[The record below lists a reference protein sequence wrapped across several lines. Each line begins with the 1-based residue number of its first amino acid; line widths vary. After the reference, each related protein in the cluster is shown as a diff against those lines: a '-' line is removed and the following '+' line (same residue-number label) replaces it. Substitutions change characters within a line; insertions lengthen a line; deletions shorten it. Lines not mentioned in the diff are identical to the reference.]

1 MVRTAVPMNDEPRL
15 AWLSCP
21 FDPRH
26 GLADTDRA
34 RLADRVHSAQ
44 AQRDADGLIVTVP
57 LNAAG
62 QTEVDGSWPDAMHN
76 LLEFVSSIAGSF
88 QIIVAFPAAEPHMLD
103 RCLTTFNGQHDVDSD
118 GNMHDPIRVLGR
130 PGDGVWCGGSVPLRA
145 VLNLLSGGTEAV
157 EVSDADRCWQRAGGK
172 PAHFPEMLRAYGHL
186 LSTGTGLMRLRI
198 SPSTVQR
205 TLERAVS
212 QALKEAINDGGEGVD
227 RGIFRAPTLRLT
239 SRWIYVERFLAGTIG
254 VQLAA
259 FVLAR
264 KVEAARQGPAHMEEP
279 TAIFQVRS
287 VPSQLTRHLSE
298 SLRLTGRY
306 YSQPAE
312 LSIGEPPVD
321 EQAPKGAKV
330 VLCADIIR
338 SEDTVRQ
345 AAATVAGRDADPL
358 IIACLVDARDNHGP
372 IRLLNRTIRVV
383 SLTEVNI
390 AVKRQAGEVTEIDPV
405 TLRPVVP
412 ARARA
417 ESAQGRDLLTSFGP
431 AQDMLRLGH
440 VDGPPH
446 RHYSAFVNINA
457 LLQGETRDRI
467 TEAVLFNVSD
477 ALTDLRGQANQEAAT
492 KTPIAIW
499 YVASEDDSETLVELV
514 KIIHRSLAEKHIEVT
529 SVTPIPRVATGQTW
543 EFPATISNVREP
555 KTLVIIHSWASTG
568 STLQQLV
575 RLGAESGFSSIAAV
589 CMLNQM
595 DANNADFMRMLR
607 AVAVAPIVNAGA
619 PSVTD
624 SAATVNI
631 PVAIRFVAASG
642 IVAFDTSGCPIC
654 ATQKRYQLD
663 EEAAPPR
670 LIRHAK
676 QLCEMLRLREWQ
688 DVARD
693 PSRDLFTVPVTDQ
706 EVRDYLRWRRLLL
719 RALRNVG
726 DREEVMDRLRALTG
740 QTPPELEWTGIG
752 LIRLLAT
759 EQQWLRLPPLRFR
772 IAAELLP
779 QVYASC
785 LEQAG
790 RLEQAGART
799 WLRVQVLMVMSAAVP
814 HPSVALLPRLL
825 QLAADDAVLI
835 DQMLLDCRRLLLRT
849 PDDSP
854 IDVAQLRQNLIGCR
868 DYLERQRTDSTAMLT
883 EEHLISVRRLL
894 TDADYVLLP
903 KPADEQAAWERLRED
918 LVRPVV
924 RHSFEPDLLL
934 VRGFVEDIETV
945 EPSPEGV
952 REANRQWDI
961 CVQQLQER
969 VLVNLAPLLEILSG
983 DFVSDLL
990 GRREQNRLLSLA
1002 RSGGGEL
1009 GMMTDRLHALA
1020 HGPWRPTDPSWQ
1032 ALRRE
1037 LLDHINWWNRMFLT
1051 THATDNTRA
1060 LLVEL
1065 IGSAPVRPQLCVEKL
1080 LKARQERAAI
1090 RTPENG
1096 QMDVFC
1102 PERLLGQILAHLLE
1116 NVEKHRVKSAFCQ
1129 LEIEYLRP
1137 DRGIMQMV
1145 VRNSGTAPSAQPGH
1159 GLKALS
1165 DKLRP
1170 FGGKL
1175 TGQDLAEDEWT
1186 FAAVATLPLWRGG

>member
-1 MVRTAVPMNDEPRL
+1 M
-15 AWLSCP
+15 
-21 FDPRH
+21 
-26 GLADTDRA
+26 
-34 RLADRVHSAQ
+34 
-44 AQRDADGLIVTVP
+44 
-57 LNAAG
+57 
-62 QTEVDGSWPDAMHN
+62 
-76 LLEFVSSIAGSF
+76 
-88 QIIVAFPAAEPHMLD
+88 
-103 RCLTTFNGQHDVDSD
+103 FNEHHDVDSHE
-118 GNMHDPIRVLGR
+118 NTHDPILVLGR
-130 PGDGVWCGGSVPLRA
+130 HGDEVWCGGPVPLRA
-145 VLNLLSGGTEAV
+145 VLNLLSDGIGAV
-157 EVSDADRCWQRAGGK
+157 EVSNAHRCWQRAGGK
-172 PAHFPEMLRAYGHL
+172 PALFPEMLFAYGHL
-186 LSTGTGLMRLRI
+186 LSAGTGLIRLRI
-198 SPSTVQR
+198 SPSAVQR
-205 TLERAVS
+205 TIERAVS
-212 QALKEAINDGGEGVD
+212 QVLEEVINHGGKGVD

-239 SRWIYVERFLAGTIG
+239 SRWIYVEKFLAGTIG

-259 FVLAR
+259 FVLAG
-264 KVEAARQGPAHMEEP
+264 KVGATLQGSAHSEEP

-287 VPSQLTRHLSE
+287 VPSQLTQYLSE

-312 LSIGEPPVD
+312 LSIGEPPVG
-321 EQAPKGAKV
+321 EQVPKGAKV

-345 AAATVAGRDADPL
+345 AVANVAGRDADPL

-372 IRLLNRTIRVV
+372 VRLLNRTIRVV

-390 AVKRQAGEVTEIDPV
+390 AVKWPEGQVTEIDPV
-405 TLRPVVP
+405 TLRPVAP
-412 ARARA
+412 ARAWA
-417 ESAQGRDLLTSFGP
+417 ESAQGRDLLTSFGR
-431 AQDMLRLGH
+431 ALDMLRLGH

-467 TEAVLFNVSD
+467 TDAVLSNVED
-477 ALTDLRGQANQEAAT
+477 ALTDLRAQANQEAVMEN
-492 KTPIAIW
+492 PIAIW
-499 YVASEDDSETLVELV
+499 YVASDDDSETLVELV
-514 KIIHRSLAEKHIEVT
+514 KIIRRSLAKKRIVV
-529 SVTPIPRVATGQTW
+529 SIVTPIPRVATGHTW
-543 EFPATISNVREP
+543 EFPATISNVSEP
-555 KTLVIIHSWASTG
+555 TTLVIIHSWASTG

-595 DANNADFMRMLR
+595 DAKNAQFMRMLR
-607 AVAVAPIVNAGA
+607 AVSVAPIATVGA
-619 PSVTD
+619 PSVAD
-624 SAATVNI
+624 SASTVGI

-642 IVAFDTSGCPIC
+642 IVAFDTNGCPIC

-676 QLCEMLRLREWQ
+676 QLCEMLRLREWK

-693 PSRDLFTVPVTDQ
+693 PPRDLFTVPVTDQ
-706 EVRDYLRWRRLLL
+706 EARDYLRWRRLLL

-740 QTPPELEWTGIG
+740 QTPPEPEWTGIG
-752 LIRLLAT
+752 LIRLLAA
-759 EQQWLRLPPLRFR
+759 EQQWLWLPPLRFR
-772 IAAELLP
+772 IAAELLS

-785 LEQAG
+785 
-790 RLEQAGART
+790 LEQAGART

-814 HPSVALLPRLL
+814 YPSVALLPRLL

-849 PDDSP
+849 PGDSP
-854 IDVAQLRQNLIGCR
+854 IDVAQLRHNLLVCR
-868 DYLERQRTDSTAMLT
+868 DYLERKRTDSAATLT

-934 VRGFVEDIETV
+934 VRSFVEDIEAV
-945 EPSPEGV
+945 EPSPEEV
-952 REANRQWDI
+952 REANRQWGT

-969 VLVNLAPLLEILSG
+969 VLVNLPPLLEILSG

-990 GRREQNRLLSLA
+990 GRREQTRLVSLT
-1002 RSGGGEL
+1002 RSGVGEL

-1020 HGPWRPTDPSWQ
+1020 QGPWRPTDPAWK

-1037 LLDHINWWNRMFLT
+1037 LLDQINWWNRMFLT

-1065 IGSAPVRPQLCVEKL
+1065 IGSAPARPQWCVKKL
-1080 LKARQERAAI
+1080 LKAKQEQATI

-1096 QMDVFC
+1096 QVDVFC
-1102 PERLLGQILAHLLE
+1102 PERLLDQILAHLLE
-1116 NVEKHRVKSAFCQ
+1116 NVEKHRVKNAFCQ
-1129 LEIEYLRP
+1129 LEIEHLRP
-1137 DRGIMQMV
+1137 DRGIVQMV

-1175 TGQDLAEDEWT
+1175 TGQDLAEGEWT